1 MNGCGSGSHKCK
13 APYWEIVWL
22 LSAFVWPAP
31 SLSPTKTQFP
41 MPLLC
46 TINDDSGHQSLGCAA
61 YQTPHKSLTMHS
73 VEEGINLCTMMWTAP
88 YIQHISE
95 YMSKFRPILLNG
107 IWLYDTQ
114 NTFYLIVTTLK
125 DAFFMRFTSL
135 LEEIDTLHCNGV
147 MTIDVMNNDNV
158 WSYYD
163 YWYPVQPALIN
174 SFQDGADHA
183 WMCRW
188 SMWRRPHHQQ
198 VTQFFI
204 FSK

>member
-114 NTFYLIVTTLK
+114 NTFYLIVRGLKNAFLVPLTPLLYRYLTVLWQSSSCSKEKLGILLVGWGGEGEGGGHKKWLFIKQINYVTNTIYLTL
-125 DAFFMRFTSL
+125 TSQSSL
-135 LEEIDTLHCNGV
+135 
-147 MTIDVMNNDNV
+147 
-158 WSYYD
+158 
-163 YWYPVQPALIN
+163 
-174 SFQDGADHA
+174 
-183 WMCRW
+183 
-188 SMWRRPHHQQ
+188 
-198 VTQFFI
+198 
-204 FSK
+204 

>member
-46 TINDDSGHQSLGCAA
+46 TINDDSRHQSLGCAA

-88 YIQHISE
+88 YTYPNISQNFDPFYSIE
-95 YMSKFRPILLNG
+95 YDSRILKTHFISLWGVSKMPFTPLLYRYLTVLWQSSSGSEEELGTLVVGLFWCKIHFR
-107 IWLYDTQ
+107 T
-114 NTFYLIVTTLK
+114 
-125 DAFFMRFTSL
+125 
-135 LEEIDTLHCNGV
+135 H
-147 MTIDVMNNDNV
+147 TI
-158 WSYYD
+158 
-163 YWYPVQPALIN
+163 I
-174 SFQDGADHA
+174 
-183 WMCRW
+183 
-188 SMWRRPHHQQ
+188 
-198 VTQFFI
+198 I
-204 FSK
+204 

>member
-73 VEEGINLCTMMWTAP
+73 VEEGINLCTMIGDSP
-88 YIQHISE
+88 LHISK
-95 YMSKFRPILLNG
+95 YMSKFRHILLNG
-107 IWLYDTQ
+107 IWFYDTQ
-114 NTFYLIVTTLK
+114 NTFYLIVRGLK
-125 DAFFMRFTSL
+125 NAFLMPFMPL
-135 LEEIDTLHCNGV
+135 LFCYMTVLWQSSISSKEELGILVVG
-147 MTIDVMNNDNV
+147 
-158 WSYYD
+158 
-163 YWYPVQPALIN
+163 
-174 SFQDGADHA
+174 G
-183 WMCRW
+183 
-188 SMWRRPHHQQ
+188 
-198 VTQFFI
+198 
-204 FSK
+204 K